1 MRILVWLP
9 LLAAAAPKG
18 DEPELPAVRKVTLQ
32 LENIPAIEAVSRLS
46 RASGC
51 PMEFY
56 RGRHGW
62 AVDRDDEAKAMTM
75 DLKETPLF
83 DAVEKF
89 CLAHGNLSYSIGE
102 RMRIL
107 FEGRPMKASGNP
119 QQGRFLFWSEG
130 VEEEIRSDFTKTV
143 RTCTVRMEL
152 AWQPDLRVLAAGAV
166 AVSSVV
172 DDQGR
177 ELIGGA
183 PAISG
188 EGEFKDWDTR
198 GPIKLRVVTPL
209 APRGAR
215 SVSIKGTVALQV
227 PRRTAFVELP
237 LHGELKPVRAGW
249 VTFKAGVQGVGDVR
263 TWRFIGRPDEG
274 RLKPEQFLDLRN
286 GCESAYE
293 YWIGWGKGGSIRAL
307 EDGSVEIL
315 VTERDESELSIRFTL
330 VEGRCTLR
338 VPFVLKDLVL
348 PR

>member
-1 MRILVWLP
+1 ML
-9 LLAAAAPKG
+9 AAPKG
-18 DEPELPAVRKVTLQ
+18 DEPELPAVKKVTLQ

-62 AVDRDDEAKAMTM
+62 AVDRDDEAKAMT
-75 DLKETPLF
+75 LEFKETPFF

-89 CLAHGNLSYSIGE
+89 CLAHGNLSYSFGE
-102 RMRIL
+102 RMRIV
-107 FEGRPMKASGNP
+107 FEGHPMKASRNP
-119 QQGRFLFWSEG
+119 QQGRFLFWSTE
-130 VEEEIRSDFTKTV
+130 VDEEIRSDFTKTV
-143 RTCTVRMEL
+143 RSCTVQMEL

-172 DDQGR
+172 DDRGR
-177 ELIGGA
+177 ELVAGA
-183 PAISG
+183 PASPEG
-188 EGEFKDWDTR
+188 GEFRDWDTR
-198 GPIKLRVVTPL
+198 GPIKFRVVIPL

-215 SVSIKGTVALQV
+215 SVSVKGTVALQV

-249 VTFKAGVQGVGDVR
+249 VTFQAGAQGVGDER

-286 GCESAYE
+286 GCENEYE

-307 EDGSVEIL
+307 EDGSVEL
-315 VTERDESELSIRFTL
+315 VVKDRDESERSIRFTL
-330 VEGRCTLR
+330 VEGRCTLK
-338 VPFVLKDLVL
+338 VPFVLKDVVL